1 MRESTPIFDQGDA
14 GAGRP
19 EGEYEA
25 ASCCTEIGCEDRD
38 DLSLP
43 VWEVIRTALLAI
55 VVVGAT
61 ALIATLA
68 QG

>member
-25 ASCCTEIGCEDRD
+25 ASCCTEIGSEDRD

-43 VWEVIRTALLAI
+43 VWEVIKTILFAI
-55 VVVGAT
+55 VVVGT
-61 ALIATLA
+61 LALIASLA
-68 QG
+68 

>member
-1 MRESTPIFDQGDA
+1 MRQQPPIFDQGDA

-19 EGEYEA
+19 EGEHEA
-25 ASCCTEIGCEDRD
+25 ASCCTEIGSEDRD

-55 VVVGAT
+55 VIVATT

-68 QG
+68 

>member
-25 ASCCTEIGCEDRD
+25 ASCCTEIGSEDRD

-43 VWEVIRTALLAI
+43 VVEVIKTILFAI
-55 VVVGAT
+55 VVVGT
-61 ALIATLA
+61 LALIASLA
-68 QG
+68 

>member
-1 MRESTPIFDQGDA
+1 MREPTPIHDA
-14 GAGRP
+14 REGGPFEAGP
-19 EGEYEA
+19 PAEA
-25 ASCCTEIGCEDRD
+25 ATDIGADQD

-55 VVVGAT
+55 AIVATT

-68 QG
+68 

>member
-14 GAGRP
+14 SAGRQ
-19 EGEYEA
+19 EGQHEA

-43 VWEVIRTALLAI
+43 MWEVIKTFLLAI
-55 VVVGAT
+55 VIVG
-61 ALIATLA
+61 TLA
-68 QG
+68 LGVSMTK

>member
-14 GAGRP
+14 GARWS

-25 ASCCTEIGCEDRD
+25 ASCCTEIGSEDRD

-43 VWEVIRTALLAI
+43 LNDVIKTLLLVIVLVGTLALAI
-55 VVVGAT
+55 SMT
-61 ALIATLA
+61 K
-68 QG
+68 

>member
-19 EGEYEA
+19 EGEHEA
-25 ASCCTEIGCEDRD
+25 ASCCTEIGSEDRD

-43 VWEVIRTALLAI
+43 VAGVIKTILFAI
-55 VVVGAT
+55 VVVGT
-61 ALIATLA
+61 LALIATLA
-68 QG
+68 

>member
-19 EGEYEA
+19 EGEHEA
-25 ASCCTEIGCEDRD
+25 ASCCTEIGSEDRD

-43 VWEVIRTALLAI
+43 INDVIKTLLLVIVLVGTLALAI
-55 VVVGAT
+55 SMT
-61 ALIATLA
+61 K
-68 QG
+68 

>member
-25 ASCCTEIGCEDRD
+25 ASCCTEIGSEDRD

-43 VWEVIRTALLAI
+43 VWEVIKTLLLVIVLVGTLALAI
-55 VVVGAT
+55 SSSK
-61 ALIATLA
+61 
-68 QG
+68 

>member
-19 EGEYEA
+19 EGEHEA
-25 ASCCTEIGCEDRD
+25 ASCCTEIGSEDRD

-43 VWEVIRTALLAI
+43 VAEVIKTILFAI
-55 VVVGAT
+55 VVVGT
-61 ALIATLA
+61 LALIATLA
-68 QG
+68 

>member
-14 GAGRP
+14 SAGRQ
-19 EGEYEA
+19 EGEHEA
-25 ASCCTEIGCEDRD
+25 ASCCTEIGSEDRD

-55 VVVGAT
+55 VIVATT

-68 QG
+68 Q

>member
-19 EGEYEA
+19 ESEYEA
-25 ASCCTEIGCEDRD
+25 ASCCTEIGSEDRD

-43 VWEVIRTALLAI
+43 VAEVIKTILFAI
-55 VVVGAT
+55 VVVGT
-61 ALIATLA
+61 LALIATLA
-68 QG
+68 

>member
-25 ASCCTEIGCEDRD
+25 ASCCTEIGSEDRD

-43 VWEVIRTALLAI
+43 VAEVIKTILFAI
-55 VVVGAT
+55 VVVG
-61 ALIATLA
+61 TLA
-68 QG
+68 LGVSMTK

>member
-14 GAGRP
+14 CAGRP
-19 EGEYEA
+19 EGEHEA

-43 VWEVIRTALLAI
+43 VLEVIKTFLLAI
-55 VVVGAT
+55 VIVGTT

-68 QG
+68 Q